1 MSLAYVDPDI
11 GGIGHLLK
19 ATYPTVYRPN
29 GMVGVHP
36 QFDPAVGDRYLA
48 DHVYGFP
55 VPVQL
60 HRNSAGP
67 LLMPVTGAPVP
78 TIEDCASFFD
88 HDFET
93 TAPHYYHVL
102 LERYDVEA
110 ELTVTRHG
118 VVYRFTFPQGEN
130 PCLLLAPREAS
141 IEHADGTAIEGHQD
155 LGRGVTGFFSLRFD
169 RPVASLDDLP
179 SGLRL
184 RFAGAAPLE
193 VRIGVSLIDTAQAR
207 RNREQELGQRPFAE
221 LVEEARQEWEAA
233 LGQIRVE
240 GGSETQRRVFYT
252 ALYRYMGR
260 MQGITEEGRYFSG
273 YDGRVHAGE
282 PDFYVSDQIW
292 DTFRSAHPLRLLID
306 PRRELDMIRSYVRMA
321 EQSGWLPRF
330 PQVNGDVPCMLGH
343 HTVAMIADAYR
354 KGIDDFDVEAAYA
367 AMRKRVA
374 EATNLPWRNG
384 PRTALDRAF
393 EENGYLPALGPD
405 EEETVPEVHPFE
417 RRQAVA
423 VSLECAYD
431 AYALALMARELGKEE
446 DAAAFLARARNYRT
460 LYNPANGFMSPRG
473 ADGAWIA
480 PFDPKLSGGQG
491 GRAYYAECNAW
502 TYTWSVQHDVAGL
515 IDLMGGRERFVE
527 RLDQLFIEPGD
538 NAKWHFLGQFPDSTG
553 LMGQFVT
560 GNEPS
565 FHIPYLYNW
574 AGAPWKTQ
582 RRIRQ
587 MMDIWF
593 DDTPLG
599 LCGDEDGGAMSAWHI
614 FNSIGFLPTC
624 PGEPYYALGSPV
636 FEHIELHPPD
646 GPVVKITAE
655 GSSPQNKYI
664 QRAELNGA
672 AHPRPWFPH
681 DAIKDGGELTLV
693 MGPRPNKDWG
703 SRPEDAPPS
712 MSDR

>member
-1 MSLAYVDPDI
+1 
-11 GGIGHLLK
+11 
-19 ATYPTVYRPN
+19 
-29 GMVGVHP
+29 
-36 QFDPAVGDRYLA
+36 
-48 DHVYGFP
+48 
-55 VPVQL
+55 
-60 HRNSAGP
+60 
-67 LLMPVTGAPVP
+67 
-78 TIEDCASFFD
+78 
-88 HDFET
+88 
-93 TAPHYYHVL
+93 
-102 LERYDVEA
+102 
-110 ELTVTRHG
+110 
-118 VVYRFTFPQGEN
+118 
-130 PCLLLAPREAS
+130 
-141 IEHADGTAIEGHQD
+141 
-155 LGRGVTGFFSLRFD
+155 
-169 RPVASLDDLP
+169 
-179 SGLRL
+179 
-184 RFAGAAPLE
+184 
-193 VRIGVSLIDTAQAR
+193 
-207 RNREQELGQRPFAE
+207 
-221 LVEEARQEWEAA
+221 
-233 LGQIRVE
+233 
-240 GGSETQRRVFYT
+240 
-252 ALYRYMGR
+252 
-260 MQGITEEGRYFSG
+260 
-273 YDGRVHAGE
+273 
-282 PDFYVSDQIW
+282 
-292 DTFRSAHPLRLLID
+292 
-306 PRRELDMIRSYVRMA
+306 
-321 EQSGWLPRF
+321 
-330 PQVNGDVPCMLGH
+330 
-343 HTVAMIADAYR
+343 
-354 KGIDDFDVEAAYA
+354 
-367 AMRKRVA
+367 MRKRVA

-384 PRTALDRAF
+384 PRTALDRFF
-393 EENGYLPALGPD
+393 EEKGYLPALGPD
-405 EEETVPEVHPFE
+405 EEETIPEVHPFE

-527 RLDQLFIEPGD
+527 RLDRLFIEPCD

-646 GPVVKITAE
+646 GPVVTITAE

-664 QRAELNGA
+664 QRAELNGVP
-672 AHPRPWFPH
+672 HPRPWFPH

-693 MGPRPNKDWG
+693 MGPRPNKAWG

-712 MSDR
+712 MSDRNSSPSMELICKKTELSTQSILTAGELRVVFERTLDGIRLQSLFDTTTDCEFLSAPTLPLFTLKLRHCETKEELQFDADSGWGQVAIEPTVDGAELGVAPSESSGSTRHCSCHHG